1 MPVKTKRWNDPTEL
15 DDGFR
20 LLICRYRPRGVRKKD
35 ETWDNWCKHLAPSEE
50 LHAAFYGKGRRKPI
64 SWAAYR
70 TRYLREMKGQ
80 EEQISA
86 LAERVASGEIITLL
100 CSSAC
105 TTPARCHRTLL
116 IGPALEPFGVT
127 VLHIRGDGSI
137 NRTAALDNRKAYR
150 EQLQGILR
158 LQD

>member
-50 LHAAFYGKGRRKPI
+50 LHAAFYGKGGRKPI

-116 IGPALEPFGVT
+116 AGLIQARLKEQPNHGCLTPAERV
-127 VLHIRGDGSI
+127 R
-137 NRTAALDNRKAYR
+137 R
-150 EQLQGILR
+150 
-158 LQD
+158 